1 MFKEKFAKV
10 VGFVKENTTPAMLAS
25 SAVTGLA
32 VMAAPAFAVDPAA
45 PAPFTLTA
53 TMISP
58 IVNALG
64 SNFGVAVASAF
75 GLLTITLVGKSAFSA
90 VKGMISRAL

>member
-1 MFKEKFAKV
+1 KV
-10 VGFVKENTTPAMLAS
+10 AGFVKENTTPAMLIA
-25 SAVTGLA
+25 SAVTGLS
-32 VMAAPAFAVDPAA
+32 VMAAPVFAVDAA
-45 PAPFTLTA
+45 PTPFTLTS

>member
-10 VGFVKENTTPAMLAS
+10 AGFVKENTTPAMLAA
-25 SAVTGLA
+25 SAVTGLS
-32 VMAAPAFAVDPAA
+32 VMAAPAFAVDASA
-45 PAPFTLTA
+45 PVPFTLTD
-53 TMISP
+53 TMIAP

>member
-1 MFKEKFAKV
+1 MFIAKISKV
-10 VGFVKENTTPAMLAS
+10 AGFVKENTTPAMLAA

-32 VMAAPAFAVDPAA
+32 VMAAPVFAVDTVGA
-45 PAPFTLTA
+45 APFTLTSA
-53 TMISP
+53 MISP
-58 IVNALG
+58 IVSALA

>member
-1 MFKEKFAKV
+1 MFKEKILKV
-10 VGFVKENTTPAMLAS
+10 SAFVKENTTPAMLTA

-32 VMAAPAFAVDPAA
+32 VMAAPAFAVDAGEPT
-45 PAPFTLTA
+45 PFTLTS
-53 TMISP
+53 TMIAP

>member
-1 MFKEKFAKV
+1 MFKDKISKV
-10 VGFVKENTTPAMLAS
+10 TGFVKENTTPAMLAVS
-25 SAVTGLA
+25 SVTGLA
-32 VMAAPAFAVDPAA
+32 VMAAPAFADDAA
-45 PAPFTLTA
+45 PTPFTLTA